1 MQKKYI
7 FRSILLIWS
16 FCLLFLCRS
25 VPEAWALEYYWGQHP
40 DKERLVFQFSRE
52 LSLPYTIKRIGP
64 KEIILTLC
72 PQALAQEPGP
82 ETTDTSP
89 AKILDQIALGKE
101 NIHIQTKTSA
111 FGYVHF
117 ELADQ
122 NKLVLDFFQHNLG
135 SSWSRTKPASQD
147 PPDPSQD
154 KTMHA
159 PQTDGPKTLKT
170 SAASKPS
177 AARESNFAQLVL
189 QQPQLE
195 PPGAKQTAKQGK
207 SYIYRSTV
215 RWAGPMVAGKPT
227 RTKLAVQPARH
238 KSHIYRDRISWV
250 RPVAAGNLSLR
261 KTNLGSAGKVNSHI
275 YRSTVNWAGPVLAE
289 RPAATDHPGLGQTTA
304 QTTSSSMFTEN
315 QKGYWQELLLQA
327 RAALDNRNHDLAR
340 DILQQLLQQEMLK
353 INYNQ
358 ILELVLNI
366 YLQNQ
371 AWTEIQALASQA
383 ADKDLPAELNSRL
396 QYARALAM
404 ENLQQ
409 QDKSF
414 ALWQKLAEE
423 DSLKDLKGY
432 AYYFLTR
439 NALEHEKWEKVQHYA
454 HSALSTFL
462 EQEPQET
469 ERALDCLDMLI
480 ESNRRSGRSLEA
492 LKWAWKYQE
501 LIAQDSKMWPAHK
514 YRLAEL
520 YQQAGDQAGWQ
531 KTLQELQAEF
541 ADTRYGQLAALALAE
556 QERAQIAWQ
565 LIQ

>member
-1 MQKKYI
+1 MEI
-7 FRSILLIWS
+7 TF
-16 FCLLFLCRS
+16 
-25 VPEAWALEYYWGQHP
+25 
-40 DKERLVFQFSRE
+40 
-52 LSLPYTIKRIGP
+52 SLP
-64 KEIILTLC
+64 
-72 PQALAQEPGP
+72 PQALAQKTGP
-82 ETTDTSP
+82 EATDTSP
-89 AKILDQIALGKE
+89 AEILDQIDLGKG

-135 SSWSRTKPASQD
+135 SSWSRIKSATQD
-147 PPDPSQD
+147 PPDPGQD
-154 KTMHA
+154 KTAHA
-159 PQTDGPKTLKT
+159 PQKDEPKTLKT
-170 SAASKPS
+170 SAASKLS
-177 AARESNFAQLVL
+177 IAREPNFTQLVL
-189 QQPQLE
+189 QPQLD
-195 PPGAKQTAKQGK
+195 PPRAKQTARHKK
-207 SYIYRSTV
+207 PHIYRSTV
-215 RWAGPMVAGKPT
+215 RWAGPMPADKPT
-227 RTKLAVQPARH
+227 RTKLAVQPARQI
-238 KSHIYRDRISWV
+238 KSHIYRERISWA
-250 RPVAAGNLSLR
+250 RPVAAGNFSV
-261 KTNLGSAGKVNSHI
+261 KKNHLGSVGQVNSHI
-275 YRSTVNWAGPVLAE
+275 YRSTVNWAGQILAE
-289 RPAATDHPGLGQTTA
+289 KSTATDYPGLGQTLTE
-304 QTTSSSMFTEN
+304 SVSNSKFTEN
-315 QKGYWQELLLQA
+315 KKGHWQELLLQA

-353 INYNQ
+353 KNYNQ

-371 AWTEIQALASQA
+371 AWTEIQELASQA

-409 QDKSF
+409 QEKSF
-414 ALWQKLAEE
+414 ALWQKLTEE
-423 DSLKDLKGY
+423 DNLTDLKGY

-439 NALEHEKWEKVQHYA
+439 NALEQEKWEKVQHYA
-454 HSALSTFL
+454 HSALSAFL

-480 ESNRRSGRSLEA
+480 ESNRRSGRNLEA

-501 LIAQDSKMWPAHK
+501 LIDQDSKRWPAHK

-520 YQQAGDQAGWQ
+520 YQQAGDQTGWQ
-531 KTLQELQAEF
+531 KTLQELQAEY

-556 QERAQIAWQ
+556 QERGQIAWQ